1 MLIIVKICINISLL
15 LSYINTKLRDEYSN
29 IEKLVEDLNVSKEEI
44 DEILNKI
51 GYFYDQD
58 NNRYF

>member
-1 MLIIVKICINISLL
+1 MNNLPKSPFIL

-51 GYFYDQD
+51 GYFYDRD

>member
-1 MLIIVKICINISLL
+1 MANLPTSPFVL

-29 IEKLVEDLNVSKEEI
+29 IEKLIDDLNVSKEEI

-51 GYFYDQD
+51 GYFYDREK
-58 NNRYF
+58 NRYF

>member
-1 MLIIVKICINISLL
+1 MNNLPKSPFIL

>member
-1 MLIIVKICINISLL
+1 MANLPTSPLVL

-29 IEKLVEDLNVSKEEI
+29 IEKLIDDLNVSKEEI

-51 GYFYDQD
+51 GYFYDREK
-58 NNRYF
+58 NRYF